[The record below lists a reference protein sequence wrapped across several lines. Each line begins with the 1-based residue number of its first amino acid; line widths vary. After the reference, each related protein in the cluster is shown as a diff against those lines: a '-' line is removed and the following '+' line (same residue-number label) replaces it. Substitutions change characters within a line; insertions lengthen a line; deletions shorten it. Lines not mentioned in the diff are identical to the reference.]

1 MFDAKSNSVKQ
12 LWHNLNEV
20 CSFKRKA
27 SYKSCNIPKLIN
39 NNKVFTKPED
49 ICNELNQYFSTIG
62 KKLVDNLRNC
72 DVDGNTFQSY
82 CNNSVEQSMF
92 CGPTDKYEL
101 LKLVN
106 SLQDGKSPGGDCIG
120 PKLVKKS
127 AAAIVDLLV
136 YLYNLSFSSGRVP
149 DKLKIA
155 KIIPVFKKVIQLT
168 QETIGPFHFSVFL
181 INYWKI

>member
-1 MFDAKSNSVKQ
+1 MLNLNSVKQ
-12 LWHNLNEV
+12 LWHNINEV

-39 NNKVFTKPED
+39 NNKVFSKPED

-62 KKLVDNLRNC
+62 RKLVDNLSDC

-82 CNNSVEQSMF
+82 CNNFVKQSMF
-92 CGPTDKYEL
+92 CDPTDKYEQ

-106 SLQDGKSPGGDCIG
+106 SLKDGKLPGDDCIG

-127 AAAIVDLLV
+127 AAVIVEPLV
-136 YLYNLSFSSGRVP
+136 YLYILSFFFW
-149 DKLKIA
+149 LC
-155 KIIPVFKKVIQLT
+155 T
-168 QETIGPFHFSVFL
+168 
-181 INYWKI
+181 